1 MKKEYLEGGRFCSA
15 HGVRGVI
22 KAEAWCD
29 SPAVLTRVKKIYLKC
44 GDGYTEM
51 EILGA
56 SVSAQF
62 VLLTLS
68 GIDSREA
75 AQAMKNTV
83 FYLKREDV
91 PVPVGRVL
99 IADMIGLDVIDADSG
114 RIYGTLTDVTDGVK
128 NQLYTIK
135 TATGE
140 VLFPAVK
147 EFLKEIDIERG
158 IFIRPIPGFF
168 EDEI

>member
-1 MKKEYLEGGRFCSA
+1 MKKEYLEGGKFCSA

-22 KAEAWCD
+22 KAEPWCD
-29 SPAVLTRVKKIYLKC
+29 SPSVLTKIKRIYLKE
-44 GDGYTEM
+44 GESYTELSV
-51 EILGA
+51 LGA
-56 SVSAQF
+56 SVCAQF
-62 VLLTLS
+62 VLLTLE
-68 GIDSREA
+68 GIDSRES

-91 PVPVGRVL
+91 PVPKGRVL
-99 IADMIGLDVIDADSG
+99 IADMIGLDVIDADTG
-114 RIYGTLTDVTDGVK
+114 RVYGILTDVTDGVR

-135 TATGE
+135 TESGE
-140 VLFPAVK
+140 VLFPAVA

-158 IFIRPIPGFF
+158 VFIRPIPGFF